1 MQLKEKSLNGLKIM
15 LMRLRDKENRL
26 KTEQEL
32 MVKVDKAMYNSRKS
46 NQLSDTIQRFN
57 NMKRSLTINALR

>member
-32 MVKVDKAMYNSRKS
+32 MVKVDKAMYNSRKG